1 MHNDVCMQTWVV
13 HLFVLGGIYLCWICV
28 PRRALVSAS
37 SGRTPSGEGDA
48 LEQHFVHHFADDR
61 NEDFI
66 ERLGTRAS
74 IAHHELLHSTHYS
87 RPKYPAPPYRSHHTQ
102 YQTHLERY
110 RADFSDGTVNDLH
123 TMHTAETGS
132 HPRPPHVSTSVPG
145 PTVRLRAKEVMLP
158 RITVPLTV
166 YMHTRGCES

>member
-66 ERLGTRAS
+66 ERLGTRA
-74 IAHHELLHSTHYS
+74 HCTS
-87 RPKYPAPPYRSHHTQ
+87 RAV
-102 YQTHLERY
+102 
-110 RADFSDGTVNDLH
+110 ALH
-123 TMHTAETGS
+123 TLFSAEVPRTSLSITS
-132 HPRPPHVSTSVPG
+132 HAIPDPPRAVSG
-145 PTVRLRAKEVMLP
+145 
-158 RITVPLTV
+158 
-166 YMHTRGCES
+166 